1 MKNNFVVINFFR
13 VTDPYSGGSEVSFN
27 FFNEIPSNNKKLF
40 QYSDNKKKYENVES
54 FYIKNSII
62 QKILNLKK
70 FAEKIFKYCENK
82 KKLIIIIEGA
92 SWAGYSFLLYRI
104 LKKKLNNAKYIYHSQ
119 NIEYLLRKNKGNF
132 IIALITKYFENKIAK
147 NFDIF
152 TCTSKEEKKQINNL
166 YKINAS
172 VLPNGIN
179 IPKNI
184 FKIKEIKKE
193 FNYIFFCGNIDYSPN
208 YNSLKYLVNNI
219 MPEVLKTNSNI
230 KLIITGN
237 KHLPFKK
244 SFLINAGFV
253 KKKIFFQYL
262 KGASLFVNPMKIT
275 FGVQTKTLHSLALGK
290 TIISSTYGVKGVKL
304 NPYFKNVHISNN
316 TENFTSLILK
326 KINSPKTNKKI
337 GNFYLKKYDMENVVK
352 KFFKKHKLLS

>member
-1 MKNNFVVINFFR
+1 MFFPVGYYLFINENNFVVINFFR

-27 FFNEIPSNNKKLF
+27 FFNKIPSNNKKLF

-54 FYIKNSII
+54 FYIKNSKI

-70 FAEKIFKYCENK
+70 FAEKIFKYFENK

-104 LKKKLNNAKYIYHSQ
+104 LRKKLNNAKYIYHSQ

-132 IIALITKYFENKIAK
+132 IIALITKYFENKIDK

-193 FNYIFFCGNIDYSPN
+193 FNYIF
-208 YNSLKYLVNNI
+208 LWKY
-219 MPEVLKTNSNI
+219 
-230 KLIITGN
+230 
-237 KHLPFKK
+237 
-244 SFLINAGFV
+244 
-253 KKKIFFQYL
+253 
-262 KGASLFVNPMKIT
+262 
-275 FGVQTKTLHSLALGK
+275 
-290 TIISSTYGVKGVKL
+290 
-304 NPYFKNVHISNN
+304 
-316 TENFTSLILK
+316 
-326 KINSPKTNKKI
+326 
-337 GNFYLKKYDMENVVK
+337 
-352 KFFKKHKLLS
+352 